1 MKRVS
6 PAIIVFCVSTLFF
19 VAGCSHKTDVK
30 TELDKTEAALAAT
43 ETPTAASP
51 APVPAPAP
59 EPTPNA
65 PAEPVAIAQ
74 PDLPPSPA
82 QQMQLAIRS
91 YKSGELEDAVVR
103 LQKLR
108 MTPTLTSQQR
118 MSLQDSVAAVMT
130 EVYTLASQGNERAV
144 QAVKQYEEMQTSR
157 H

>member
-1 MKRVS
+1 MMRV
-6 PAIIVFCVSTLFF
+6 PLVRIVFCLSTLSLGS
-19 VAGCSHKTDVK
+19 GCGHKTDVK

-43 ETPTAASP
+43 ETPTPAAPS
-51 APVPAPAP
+51 P
-59 EPTPNA
+59 EPTPEPTPSA

-74 PDLPPSPA
+74 PALPTSPA

-108 MTPTLTSQQR
+108 ATPTLTSQQR
-118 MSLQDSVAAVMT
+118 MALQDSVAAVMT

-144 QAVKQYEEMQTSR
+144 QAVKQYEEMQTS
-157 H
+157 HH